1 MSKSMKD
8 LEVPPTGSLADVMAE
23 LQSVDS
29 AGGFDRVRSVLAMR
43 MGQYNDIKLTEGQV
57 RHIAKSFADIEL
69 GSSTNLVM
77 ICEKKTCLYK
87 NRCALY
93 MSNIAP
99 EGKECLHENKIL
111 THALDQYIE
120 SMEIDIENYPEM
132 VLVNQLVEYELIEY
146 RCNAI
151 LSLEHQ
157 NMRMTSVIGI
167 DESGQ
172 LVTKEEISHALQ
184 IKMQVFKNKM
194 AILQELTATRQQ
206 KWKKQAALKEAKG
219 GPAKVLSS
227 MKKQLDNLKTT
238 EADANK
244 QNVLKDDGE

>member
-8 LEVPPTGSLADVMAE
+8 LEVPATGSLADVMAE

-93 MSNIAP
+93 MSDIAP

-238 EADANK
+238 EADATK
-244 QNVLKDDGE
+244 QNVLEDDGE